1 MIYPDTLVHLETYP
15 DPVEDSAA
23 ETAAAWAAVLG
34 GQATVVS
41 PFVRIPMKS
50 NRIASFALNLG
61 ELARTEEARAREHAE
76 RLAGVFRQALETRGG
91 AATSLHPVCELFEIG
106 DVTARMARTHDV
118 TLLPYGKPGGA
129 QMATAEA
136 LLFAS
141 GRPSLLIPARGD
153 GQAAALNHV
162 LIAWDGGAPA
172 ARAVAA
178 SLPMLKAAGKVTI
191 LSVLNEK
198 AGISEDQAAALGRHL
213 ARHGVTSEVHGF
225 DAAGARIGSVF
236 EHVCTRLS
244 ADVLVMGA
252 FGHSR
257 AREFV
262 LGGATQSVIQ
272 APPVP
277 VLLAH

>member
-15 DPVEDSAA
+15 DPVEDSSA

-76 RLAGVFRQALETRGG
+76 RLAGVFRQALETHGG

-129 QMATAEA
+129 QVATAEA

-141 GRPSLLIPARGD
+141 GRPSLLIPAREEGRT
-153 GQAAALNHV
+153 AALNHV

-191 LSVLNEK
+191 LIVLNEK
-198 AGISEDQAAALGRHL
+198 TGISEDQAAALGRHL
-213 ARHGVTSEVHGF
+213 SRHGVTTEVHGF